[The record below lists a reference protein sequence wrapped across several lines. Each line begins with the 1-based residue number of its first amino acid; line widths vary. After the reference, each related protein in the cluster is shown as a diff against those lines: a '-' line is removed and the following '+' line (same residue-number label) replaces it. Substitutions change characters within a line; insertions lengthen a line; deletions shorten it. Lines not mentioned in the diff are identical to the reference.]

1 MRVYVGIG
9 KVRNKNTIITQK
21 NLILC
26 FYLNEVSVTL
36 TTRVS
41 SLCPGLYVPL
51 WIELM

>member
-1 MRVYVGIG
+1 MRVYVGRG

-36 TTRVS
+36 TPLEYLPFALVS
-41 SLCPGLYVPL
+41 MCHFGSS
-51 WIELM
+51 